1 MLSFRATF
9 CTAVTEKPICGVS
22 AVKHGAARRNRH
34 HKKVPSLF
42 LRRILWFF
50 WNGARRLTVGKWD
63 LCSLNR
69 VQQEE
74 ECVYGI
80 THQNIRKQSKP
91 NQKRARP
98 LFLRKISALPHSN
111 TKPTRTIPRP
121 TALIKKCFHRGVFHI
136 LTFPHPDQE
145 AALSTSNRW
154 IHCPDHWRRI
164 QPEMNMWTAG
174 EKRLQLLFIP
184 PCSSFF
190 SWFGSPLKTKS
201 LKLNIS
207 VYLQRWGH
215 TDLHD
220 HSTLD

>member
-1 MLSFRATF
+1 MSFRATF
-9 CTAVTEKPICGVS
+9 CTAVTEKPILWCLSCQTWCSTKKPSPQEGSDFVS
-22 AVKHGAARRNRH
+22 REN
-34 HKKVPSLF
+34 
-42 LRRILWFF
+42 LWFF
-50 WNGARRLTVGKWD
+50 WNGARRLPVGKWD

-74 ECVYGI
+74 ESVYGI
-80 THQNIRKQSKP
+80 AHQNIRKQSKQ

-98 LFLRKISALPHSN
+98 LFSRKISALPHSN
-111 TKPTRTIPRP
+111 AKPTRTIPRP

-164 QPEMNMWTAG
+164 QPEMNMWTTG

-190 SWFGSPLKTKS
+190 SWFGTP
-201 LKLNIS
+201 
-207 VYLQRWGH
+207 
-215 TDLHD
+215 
-220 HSTLD
+220 